1 MASVPSGRRRAD
13 ITEPAVDALRRYGNE
28 DTHYYSNEYVLP
40 LAERLVRRARGA
52 RRVDI
57 ALNGTEAVETSVR
70 FMRRATGRPIVIGFM
85 GGYHGEA
92 GTAGAIGA
100 ETSDLSFGY
109 RALMPG
115 FVHVPYPNPYRTPF
129 SRAPGGTGDGTID
142 YLRDHVLH
150 HAVDP
155 REVAGF
161 VIEPVM
167 GSGGCV
173 APPDG
178 FWSALTELCREFDF
192 LLCADE
198 VKTGFGRT
206 GHMFAVERW
215 GVEPDLMALGK
226 SMGGGVMPI
235 GAVLGTERAMDF
247 DDVSTGSTWSWL
259 PAACAAALE
268 TLDVFER
275 EPVLENVRV
284 LEAAGLQALEADG
297 SLPRHRRRARGRLL
311 PGGGVR
317 EGPGDEGARP
327 RAAGAGGVGM
337 PAPWAAGGPHH
348 DLAQPAALA
357 HDAGRGHGHRDG
369 DPRRGDR
376 RSGRGVTSVSAEHV
390 DDLAA
395 SAAARPR
402 GARRDL
408 VGLGRGARGGRP
420 PGTPVRE
427 LGLPCRRMPV
437 DGGADDLLIG
447 WHERPSLLIT
457 AHMDTIRPTWEWSGE
472 AAVRDGRVIGLGA
485 QDDKACVV
493 AALHGLLM
501 AREAGV
507 PLETLP
513 VGIGLCVD
521 EEIGGTGSIAMART
535 LRPPFVV
542 GLEGTELQLG
552 TAEAGFVEV
561 WCHLPGVAVH
571 GALRE
576 LGENAIDTA
585 QR

>member
-1 MASVPSGRRRAD
+1 MPKIVTTPPGPKTRAILERQSAVLYRGLADEVGPFVICRKSGHEIEDVDGNVYLDFISAMASVPAGAARAD
-13 ITEPAVDALRRYGNE
+13 ITDAAVDALRRYGNE

-40 LAERLVRRARGA
+40 LAERLVAIAPGA
-52 RRVDI
+52 LSRVDI

-100 ETSDLSFGY
+100 ESSDLSFGY

-129 SRAPGGTGDGTID
+129 VARAGGTGDGTID

-173 APPDG
+173 APPDR
-178 FWSALTELCREFDF
+178 FWSALTDLCREFDF

-235 GAVLGTERAMDF
+235 GAVLGTERSMDF

-284 LEAAGLQALEADG
+284 LEAAGLRALEALMDRYPAIG
-297 SLPRHRRRARGRLL
+297 DVRAVGCFLA
-311 PGGGVR
+311 V
-317 EGPGDEGARP
+317 EFVKD
-327 RAAGAGGVGM
+327 RATKER
-337 PAPWAAGGPHH
+337 
-348 DLAQPAALA
+348 DLELQERVAWGCL
-357 HDAGRGHGHRDG
+357 
-369 DPRRGDR
+369 RRGLLVDP
-376 RSGRGVTSVSAEHV
+376 STTSLNLQPS
-390 DDLAA
+390 L
-395 SAAARPR
+395 
-402 GARRDL
+402 
-408 VGLGRGARGGRP
+408 
-420 PGTPVRE
+420 T
-427 LGLPCRRMPV
+427 MPV
-437 DGGADDLLIG
+437 
-447 WHERPSLLIT
+447 EV
-457 AHMDTIRPTWEWSGE
+457 MDTAMAILDE
-472 AAVRDGRVIGLGA
+472 AIAEA
-485 QDDKACVV
+485 VV
-493 AALHGLLM
+493 A
-501 AREAGV
+501 
-507 PLETLP
+507 
-513 VGIGLCVD
+513 
-521 EEIGGTGSIAMART
+521 
-535 LRPPFVV
+535 
-542 GLEGTELQLG
+542 
-552 TAEAGFVEV
+552 
-561 WCHLPGVAVH
+561 
-571 GALRE
+571 
-576 LGENAIDTA
+576 
-585 QR
+585 

>member
-1 MASVPSGRRRAD
+1 MTEAPHIVSVPPGPKTRDILERQSAVLYRGLADEVGPFVICRKSGYEVEDIDGNVYLDFISAMASVPAGAARAD
-13 ITEPAVDALRRYGNE
+13 ITDAAVDALRRYGNE
-28 DTHYYSNEYVLP
+28 DTHFYSNEYVLP
-40 LAERLVRRARGA
+40 LAERLLAIAPGA
-52 RRVDI
+52 LSRVDI

-70 FMRRATGRPIVIGFM
+70 FMRRTTGRPIVIGFM

-100 ETSDLSFGY
+100 ESSDLSFGY

-129 SRAPGGTGDGTID
+129 TARAGGTGDGTID

-178 FWSALTELCREFDF
+178 FWPALADLCHEFDF

-235 GAVLGTERAMDF
+235 GAVLGTERSMDF

-284 LEAAGLQALEADG
+284 LEAAGLQALEGLMDRYPAIGDV
-297 SLPRHRRRARGRLL
+297 RA
-311 PGGGVR
+311 
-317 EGPGDEGARP
+317 
-327 RAAGAGGVGM
+327 VGCFL
-337 PAPWAAGGPHH
+337 AVEFVKDRVTKER
-348 DLAQPAALA
+348 DLELQERVAWGCL
-357 HDAGRGHGHRDG
+357 
-369 DPRRGDR
+369 RRGLLVDP
-376 RSGRGVTSVSAEHV
+376 STTSLNLQPS
-390 DDLAA
+390 L
-395 SAAARPR
+395 
-402 GARRDL
+402 
-408 VGLGRGARGGRP
+408 
-420 PGTPVRE
+420 T
-427 LGLPCRRMPV
+427 MPV
-437 DGGADDLLIG
+437 EVMG
-447 WHERPSLLIT
+447 T
-457 AHMDTIRPTWEWSGE
+457 AMAILDE
-472 AAVRDGRVIGLGA
+472 AIAEA
-485 QDDKACVV
+485 VV
-493 AALHGLLM
+493 A
-501 AREAGV
+501 
-507 PLETLP
+507 
-513 VGIGLCVD
+513 
-521 EEIGGTGSIAMART
+521 
-535 LRPPFVV
+535 
-542 GLEGTELQLG
+542 
-552 TAEAGFVEV
+552 
-561 WCHLPGVAVH
+561 
-571 GALRE
+571 
-576 LGENAIDTA
+576 
-585 QR
+585 

>member
-1 MASVPSGRRRAD
+1 MSDGDGSNGAVPRIVTTPPGPKTRAILERQSAVLYRGLADEVGPFVICRKSGHEIEDVDGNVYLDFISAMASVPAGAARAD
-13 ITEPAVDALRRYGNE
+13 ITDAAVDALRRYGNE

-40 LAERLVRRARGA
+40 LAERLVAIAPGA
-52 RRVDI
+52 LSRVDI

-70 FMRRATGRPIVIGFM
+70 FMRRTTGRPIVIGFM

-100 ETSDLSFGY
+100 ESSDLSFGY

-129 SRAPGGTGDGTID
+129 TARAGGTGDGTID

-178 FWSALTELCREFDF
+178 FWSALTDLCREFDF

-235 GAVLGTERAMDF
+235 GAVLGTERSMDF

-284 LEAAGLQALEADG
+284 LEAAGLQALEGLMDRYPAIGDV
-297 SLPRHRRRARGRLL
+297 RA
-311 PGGGVR
+311 
-317 EGPGDEGARP
+317 
-327 RAAGAGGVGM
+327 VGCFL
-337 PAPWAAGGPHH
+337 AVEFVKDRVTKER
-348 DLAQPAALA
+348 DLDLQERVAWGCL
-357 HDAGRGHGHRDG
+357 
-369 DPRRGDR
+369 RRGLLVDP
-376 RSGRGVTSVSAEHV
+376 STTSLNLQPS
-390 DDLAA
+390 L
-395 SAAARPR
+395 
-402 GARRDL
+402 
-408 VGLGRGARGGRP
+408 
-420 PGTPVRE
+420 T
-427 LGLPCRRMPV
+427 MPV
-437 DGGADDLLIG
+437 
-447 WHERPSLLIT
+447 EV
-457 AHMDTIRPTWEWSGE
+457 MDTAMAILDE
-472 AAVRDGRVIGLGA
+472 AIAEA
-485 QDDKACVV
+485 VV
-493 AALHGLLM
+493 A
-501 AREAGV
+501 
-507 PLETLP
+507 
-513 VGIGLCVD
+513 
-521 EEIGGTGSIAMART
+521 
-535 LRPPFVV
+535 
-542 GLEGTELQLG
+542 
-552 TAEAGFVEV
+552 
-561 WCHLPGVAVH
+561 
-571 GALRE
+571 
-576 LGENAIDTA
+576 
-585 QR
+585 

>member
-1 MASVPSGRRRAD
+1 MSDGDGSNGAVPRIVTTPPGPKTRAILERQSAVLYRGLADEVGPFVICRKSGHEVEDVDGNVYLDFISAMASVPAGAARAD
-13 ITEPAVDALRRYGNE
+13 ITDAAVDALRRYGNE
-28 DTHYYSNEYVLP
+28 DTHFYSNEYVLP
-40 LAERLVRRARGA
+40 LAERLVAIAPGA
-52 RRVDI
+52 LSRVDI

-70 FMRRATGRPIVIGFM
+70 FMRRATGRPIMIGFM

-100 ETSDLSFGY
+100 ESSDLSFGY

-129 SRAPGGTGDGTID
+129 TARAGGTGDGTID

-173 APPDG
+173 APPDA
-178 FWSALTELCREFDF
+178 FWSALSDLCREFDF

-235 GAVLGTERAMDF
+235 GAVLGTERSMDF

-284 LEAAGLQALEADG
+284 LEAAGLQALEGLMDRYPAIGDV
-297 SLPRHRRRARGRLL
+297 RA
-311 PGGGVR
+311 
-317 EGPGDEGARP
+317 
-327 RAAGAGGVGM
+327 VGCFL
-337 PAPWAAGGPHH
+337 AVEFVKDRVTKER
-348 DLAQPAALA
+348 DLELQERVAWRCL
-357 HDAGRGHGHRDG
+357 
-369 DPRRGDR
+369 RRGLLVDP
-376 RSGRGVTSVSAEHV
+376 STTSLNLQPS
-390 DDLAA
+390 L
-395 SAAARPR
+395 
-402 GARRDL
+402 
-408 VGLGRGARGGRP
+408 
-420 PGTPVRE
+420 T
-427 LGLPCRRMPV
+427 MPV
-437 DGGADDLLIG
+437 
-447 WHERPSLLIT
+447 EV
-457 AHMDTIRPTWEWSGE
+457 MDTAMAILDE
-472 AAVRDGRVIGLGA
+472 AIAEA
-485 QDDKACVV
+485 VV
-493 AALHGLLM
+493 A
-501 AREAGV
+501 
-507 PLETLP
+507 
-513 VGIGLCVD
+513 
-521 EEIGGTGSIAMART
+521 
-535 LRPPFVV
+535 
-542 GLEGTELQLG
+542 
-552 TAEAGFVEV
+552 
-561 WCHLPGVAVH
+561 
-571 GALRE
+571 
-576 LGENAIDTA
+576 
-585 QR
+585 